1 MENTIEKSVEYLK
14 LTKPWDIQLKWKI
27 KCGNAADYIGV
38 YKKSGKLKNHRIRIN
53 CSNLPF
59 DRRSIDCLI
68 AHEFIHAWQEENN
81 TWHDGIHGAQFQLR
95 AMFLEEYLKS
105 NNIVTGRLYLPDV
118 DK

>member
-14 LTKPWDIQLKWKI
+14 LKKPWDIQLKWKI
-27 KCGNAADYIGV
+27 KCGNAADYLPI

-68 AHEFIHAWQEENN
+68 AHEFIHAWQEE
-81 TWHDGIHGAQFQLR
+81 TQVIDAIHGKHFQLR

-105 NNIVTGRLYLPDV
+105 QGIITGRLFLPGIDQ
-118 DK
+118 